1 MLTLHPMQMI
11 QRLQL
16 SSFCFEAFEK
26 NLWISTDDEL
36 DELDETVNYD
46 MIYRFL
52 WLLLLLLV
60 VCLRER
66 GGEKRKIQ
74 YFVEK

>member
-1 MLTLHPMQMI
+1 MM
-11 QRLQL
+11 
-16 SSFCFEAFEK
+16 SS
-26 NLWISTDDEL
+26 EL

-60 VCLRER
+60 SCCVFER
-66 GGEKRKIQ
+66 GGEKR
-74 YFVEK
+74 EKFNAL